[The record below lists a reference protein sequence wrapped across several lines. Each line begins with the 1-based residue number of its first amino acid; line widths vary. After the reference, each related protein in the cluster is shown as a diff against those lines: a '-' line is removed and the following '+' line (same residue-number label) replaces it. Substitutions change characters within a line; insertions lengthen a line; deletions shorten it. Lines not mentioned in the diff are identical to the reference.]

1 MTPDGRI
8 TSEFDDLT
16 VEAATGLAADPL
28 ADEEWDAFDDGLDDD
43 AAVRAED
50 RGDDDRDDDLADLEL
65 VVLALAGTTVSDDG
79 LVERAFERAADAAGI
94 GSTAAERR
102 EALELAREAVVRSP
116 LTVFR
121 GLTADDD
128 QAQHAAAVFA
138 SAYADLAAVDGLRVV
153 PGAEDVI
160 HLLRATGVKVALVSG
175 LPERTQA
182 AVLDALGWR
191 DIADVTLSADDSGRA
206 RPFPDLPLTA
216 LLRTGASSVEG
227 MVVVGDTPADIAS
240 GIAAGAG
247 LVVGVLTGSHDERT
261 LLDSGADAV
270 LPSVADLPQLLGYH
284 DLAGLG
290 AR

>member
-8 TSEFDDLT
+8 TSEFDDVT
-16 VEAATGLAADPL
+16 VEATGFGTESAD
-28 ADEEWDAFDDGLDDD
+28 DEDWDAFDDGLDDD

-50 RGDDDRDDDLADLEL
+50 RGDDGRDDDLADLEL
-65 VVLALAGTTVSDDG
+65 VVLSLAGTTLLDDG

-94 GSTAAERR
+94 APAPADRQD
-102 EALELAREAVVRSP
+102 ALDFARQAVVRSP
-116 LTVFR
+116 LAVFR
-121 GLTADDD
+121 TLTGDDD
-128 QAQHAAAVFA
+128 QAQHAAAVFS
-138 SAYADLAAVDGLRVV
+138 SAYADIAAVGGLGAV

-160 HLLRATGVKVALVSG
+160 RLLRATGVKVALVTG
-175 LPERTQA
+175 LSQTAQDAVLA
-182 AVLDALGWR
+182 AVGWR
-191 DIADVTLSADDSGRA
+191 DVADVALSADDAGRA

-247 LVVGVLTGSHDERT
+247 LVVGVLTGAHDDRT
-261 LLDSGADAV
+261 LLDAGADAV
-270 LPSVADLPQLLGYH
+270 LPSVAGLPELLGYH
-284 DLAGLG
+284 DIAGLG

>member
-16 VEAATGLAADPL
+16 VEKTGFGTGVAD
-28 ADEEWDAFDDGLDDD
+28 DEDWDAFDDGLDDD

-50 RGDDDRDDDLADLEL
+50 RGDDGRDDDLADLEL
-65 VVLALAGTTVSDDG
+65 VVLSLAGTTLLDDG

-94 GSTAAERR
+94 APAAPDRQD
-102 EALELAREAVVRSP
+102 ALDFARQAVVRSP
-116 LTVFR
+116 LAVFR
-121 GLTADDD
+121 TLTGDDD
-128 QAQHAAAVFA
+128 QAQHAAAVFS
-138 SAYADLAAVDGLRVV
+138 SAYADLAAVGGLAAV

-160 HLLRATGVKVALVSG
+160 RLLRATGVKVALVTG
-175 LPERTQA
+175 LSQA
-182 AVLDALGWR
+182 AQDAVLDAVGWR
-191 DIADVTLSADDSGRA
+191 DLADVTLSADDGGRA

-216 LLRTGASSVEG
+216 LLRTRASSVEG

-247 LVVGVLTGSHDERT
+247 LVVGVLTGAHDERT
-261 LLDSGADAV
+261 LLDAGADAV
-270 LPSVADLPQLLGYH
+270 LPSVADLPELLGYH

-290 AR
+290 SR

>member
-16 VEAATGLAADPL
+16 VEATGFGTGAD
-28 ADEEWDAFDDGLDDD
+28 DEAWDTFDDGLDED

-50 RGDDDRDDDLADLEL
+50 RGDDGRDDDLADLEL
-65 VVLALAGTTVSDDG
+65 VVLSLTGTTVLDDG
-79 LVERAFERAADAAGI
+79 LVERAFERASDAAGI
-94 GSTAAERR
+94 
-102 EALELAREAVVRSP
+102 ALGQADRQDALNLARQTVVRSP
-116 LTVFR
+116 VAVFR
-121 GLTADDD
+121 TLTGDDD

-138 SAYADLAAVDGLRVV
+138 STYAELAAEGGLQIV
-153 PGAEDVI
+153 PGAEDVLR
-160 HLLRATGVKVALVSG
+160 LLSATGVKVALVTG
-175 LPERTQA
+175 LSQSA
-182 AVLDALGWR
+182 QDAVLDAVGWR
-191 DIADVTLSADDSGRA
+191 DVADVTLSADDAGRA

-227 MVVVGDTPADIAS
+227 MVVVGDTPAHIAS

-247 LVVGVLTGSHDERT
+247 LVVGVLTGAHDERT

-270 LPSVADLPQLLGYH
+270 LPSVADLPELLGYH